1 MGGRGHHRWQL
12 DASPAENR
20 VLPGLPCRAQRNR
33 QHQIMAADRLTDRRV
48 SRIVGAGARERC

>member
-1 MGGRGHHRWQL
+1 MPRS
-12 DASPAENR
+12 ATCTFP
-20 VLPGLPCRAQRNR
+20 R